1 MYQLEKEKLWKI
13 ICFHKWK
20 EWPIYRN
27 LAPADTI
34 NDTNKPLADYDHEPR
49 QQQKTWREFFLF
61 LLKDV
66 QRTEITLEELCKLQ
80 WNFKFTL
87 NAGATGDAPLQK
99 CCFLRDY
106 LFLTGYPPL
115 PVKIIEEEPPPIPS
129 SITEN
134 VESIS
139 FSTKQWIRIA
149 NFPPHYISRSTIH
162 AEWVIANQN
171 VIFTSYHPPEI

>member
-87 NAGATGDAPLQK
+87 NAGVQRVMHLSRNVVS
-99 CCFLRDY
+99 F
-106 LFLTGYPPL
+106 
-115 PVKIIEEEPPPIPS
+115 V
-129 SITEN
+129 IT
-134 VESIS
+134 S
-139 FSTKQWIRIA
+139 F
-149 NFPPHYISRSTIH
+149 
-162 AEWVIANQN
+162 
-171 VIFTSYHPPEI
+171 